1 MNAKPNL
8 IISLVVMLAG
18 MMLLVACNSHQPDVV
33 SASEPEPLVAIE
45 ADEFESGESGEVVQV
60 SAVELG
66 SMQRISAGFSGDDSY
81 DPAAEWMF
89 DSVEEIEAPAEVYE
103 FSQLSGISFSGDDVY
118 DPAGNLTIEIPLGEH
133 NFTPPGGANNSGDD
147 DYDPAAG
154 GEF

>member
-66 SMQRISAGFSGDDSY
+66 SMQRISGGFSGDDSY
-81 DPAAEWMF
+81 DPAAEWKI
-89 DSVEEIEAPAEVYE
+89 DSGEEIKVPTEEYE
-103 FSQLSGISFSGDDVY
+103 FSQLSGGSFSGDDVY
-118 DPAGNLTIEIPLGEH
+118 DPAGNLTIKIPLSERNFTPLGEA
-133 NFTPPGGANNSGDD
+133 NFSGDD
-147 DYDPAAG
+147 DFDPAAG
-154 GEF
+154 GEL